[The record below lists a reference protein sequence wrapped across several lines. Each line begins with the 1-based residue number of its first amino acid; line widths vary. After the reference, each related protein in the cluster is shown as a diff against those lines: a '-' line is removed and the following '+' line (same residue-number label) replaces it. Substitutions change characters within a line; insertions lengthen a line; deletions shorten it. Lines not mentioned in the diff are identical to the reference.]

1 LAKIAID
8 SNSLKK
14 ITYFIDDKLG
24 GVSSLNLNLIKHAP
38 ADVCQEVIG
47 IVESNGSLSKANI
60 KYPVEKQVEFIN
72 HQSHNEYTIIKKLRS
87 LIQNEEGALILNYGT
102 EMAMLDHYSVS
113 QTTFQLVHDEYNLRL
128 AKEFGHVV
136 DVFICH
142 NAFIEEQ
149 LLSMYPTR
157 KNDIFFLS
165 HGVEI
170 PGFYRF
176 QLREN
181 SPLRLLFL
189 GRFSKSKGIFDLPKI
204 AEILRLK
211 NVPVTWTCI
220 GAGPEEND
228 FKTSWHKLD
237 EVEFLS
243 PKTNAEVIQIASQH
257 DVFVLPTKFEGT
269 PVSLLETMS
278 VGLVPVITSLNGG
291 IQEIV
296 STDIGYAL
304 PIDDN
309 DAFANAII
317 QLHENRHKLETLSNS
332 CRQKIIDDFNLENTA
347 KSYFSLFLN
356 YANFKKEKKIKK
368 RKLGSTLDQPF
379 LPNFFTRLLRMLMS

>member
-1 LAKIAID
+1 MAKNAIE
-8 SNSLKK
+8 SSVLKK
-14 ITYFIDDKLG
+14 ITYLIDDKLG
-24 GVSSLNLNLIKHAP
+24 GVSSLNLNLINQAP
-38 ADVCQEVIG
+38 IGFLQTVIN
-47 IVESNGSLSKANI
+47 ISELNASYTKAGI
-60 KYPVEKQVEFIN
+60 KYPVHKQIEFVVDN
-72 HQSHNEYTIIKKLRS
+72 KCNAYTILKKLRS
-87 LIQNEEGALILNYGT
+87 LIPEEEGVLILNYGT
-102 EMAMLDHYSVS
+102 EMAMLDHYSVL

-149 LLSMYPTR
+149 LLSMYPKR
-157 KNDIFFLS
+157 KKDIFFLS

-170 PGFYRF
+170 PGFYRNH
-176 QLREN
+176 LPKN
-181 SPLRLLFL
+181 MPLRLLFL

-220 GAGPEEND
+220 GAGPEEYD

-243 PKTNAEVIQIASQH
+243 PRTNAEVIHIASQH

-296 STDIGYAL
+296 TEDIGFAL
-304 PIDDN
+304 QIDDN
-309 DAFANAII
+309 ESFANSIEK
-317 QLHENRHKLETLSNS
+317 LHHNRELLEMMSIS
-332 CRQKIIDDFNLENTA
+332 CRNKIIYQFNLENTS
-347 KSYFSLFLN
+347 KSYFSVFSN
-356 YANFKKEKKIKK
+356 HSTFKKEKKIQK

-379 LPNFFTRLLRMLMS
+379 LPNMVTRFIRNLK